1 MTKTLE
7 FVFDFG
13 SPNAYLSYQLVPGIV
28 ERTGAEIRFLPCLL
42 GGIFKAT
49 NNNPPMVAF
58 GGIPNKMAYMGIEM
72 ARFQKRHNI
81 TNFMMNPHFPIN
93 TLHLMRGAVAAD
105 MDGYLADYIA
115 AMLPCM
121 WEQGLKMDDA
131 EVLSKA
137 WADAGFDADK
147 LAAQI
152 NDPAVKQQLVSNTEA
167 VVARGCFGIP
177 TFFVGDEIFFGKD
190 HMLEAEELLTD

>member
-1 MTKTLE
+1 
-7 FVFDFG
+7 
-13 SPNAYLSYQLVPGIV
+13 
-28 ERTGAEIRFLPCLL
+28 
-42 GGIFKAT
+42 
-49 NNNPPMVAF
+49 
-58 GGIPNKMAYMGIEM
+58 
-72 ARFQKRHNI
+72 
-81 TNFMMNPHFPIN
+81 
-93 TLHLMRGAVAAD
+93 
-105 MDGYLADYIA
+105 
-115 AMLPCM
+115 
-121 WEQGLKMDDA
+121 MDDA
-131 EVLSKA
+131 EVLFKA